1 MLEGIYAFLDNLFG
15 PFITGYHPMWVITVA
30 GAIIGG
36 TYTLIYYFFTDVEKQ
51 RHMQKLAKELQK
63 EMREAQK
70 SGDEKKL
77 KKVQKKQMELM
88 KMQSEL
94 MQQQMIPML
103 LTLPMFWIFFA
114 WLRRWYVE
122 VGIVKAPFNFFLFDW
137 FHRWQHSALPP
148 DQLGYVGWYFLTSYA
163 VGMILRK
170 FLNMG

>member
-1 MLEGIYAFLDNLFG
+1 MIEGIYQFLDNLFG
-15 PFITGYHPMWVITVA
+15 GYIVQHPLFAITLA
-30 GAIIGG
+30 GFLIGG
-36 TYTLIYYFFTDVEKQ
+36 SYTLIYYFFTDIEKMRKFQ
-51 RHMQKLAKELQK
+51 EMAKQIQK
-63 EMREAQK
+63 EMKEAQQ
-70 SGDEKKL
+70 SGDEKKIR
-77 KKVQKKQMELM
+77 KVQQKQMELM
-88 KMQSEL
+88 KMQGDMMRS
-94 MQQQMIPML
+94 QMVPML